1 MAVDALI
8 VDDSPIVRK
17 IIRHH
22 LTKFGCKVVGEA
34 ETAAQAVKLFRECK
48 PELVT
53 LDILMP
59 EVEGY
64 DAMRAFREMKRIS
77 PDVAVAVVVV
87 SAVPF
92 EKVRDS
98 FLKEGA
104 LGYIVKPFNQ
114 FSFDPIRRKL
124 VRMFREFAA

>member
-1 MAVDALI
+1 VAVDALI

-34 ETAAQAVKLFRECK
+34 ETAAQAVKLFGEFK

>member
-34 ETAAQAVKLFRECK
+34 ETAVQAVKLFREFK

>member
-1 MAVDALI
+1 MAVHALI
-8 VDDSPIVRK
+8 VDDSPFVRK

-22 LTKFGCKVVGEA
+22 LTKFGCKVIGEA
-34 ETAAQAVKLFRECK
+34 ETAAQAVKLFREFK

-59 EVEGY
+59 EVDGY
-64 DAMRAFREMKRIS
+64 DAMRAFREIKSIS
-77 PDVAVAVVVV
+77 PEVAVVVV

-104 LGYIVKPFNQ
+104 IGYIVKPFNQ
-114 FSFDPIRRKL
+114 FSFEPVRQKL
-124 VRMFREFAA
+124 MRMFRDFAA

>member
-34 ETAAQAVKLFRECK
+34 ETAAQAVKLFREFK

>member
-1 MAVDALI
+1 MAVHALI
-8 VDDSPIVRK
+8 VDDSPFVRK
-17 IIRHH
+17 IIHHH
-22 LTKFGCKVVGEA
+22 LNKFGCKVVAEA
-34 ETAAQAVKLFRECK
+34 GTAAQAIKLFRELK

-64 DAMRAFREMKRIS
+64 DAMRAFREMKAIA
-77 PDVAVAVVVV
+77 PEVAVLVV

-92 EKVRDS
+92 DKVRDN

-104 LGYIVKPFNQ
+104 IGYIVKPFNQ
-114 FSFDPIRRKL
+114 FSFEPVRQKL
-124 VRMFREFAA
+124 IRMFREFAA

>member
-1 MAVDALI
+1 MAVHALI
-8 VDDSPIVRK
+8 VDDSPFVRK

-34 ETAAQAVKLFRECK
+34 ETAAQAVRLFREFK

-59 EVEGY
+59 EVDGY
-64 DAMRAFREMKRIS
+64 DAVRAFREMKSIS
-77 PDVAVAVVVV
+77 PEVAVAVVVV

-114 FSFDPIRRKL
+114 FSFEPVRQKL
-124 VRMFREFAA
+124 MRMFREFAA

>member
-1 MAVDALI
+1 MAVHALI
-8 VDDSPIVRK
+8 VDDSPFVRK

-22 LTKFGCKVVGEA
+22 LTKFDCKVVAEA
-34 ETAAQAVKLFRECK
+34 ETAARAMKLFQEFK

-59 EVEGY
+59 EVDGY
-64 DAMRAFREMKRIS
+64 DAMRAFREMKTIS
-77 PDVAVAVVVV
+77 PEVEVAIVVV

-98 FLKEGA
+98 FLREGA
-104 LGYIVKPFNQ
+104 IGYIVKPFNQ
-114 FSFDPIRRKL
+114 FSFEPVRQKLMRR
-124 VRMFREFAA
+124 FREFAA

>member
-1 MAVDALI
+1 VAVHALI
-8 VDDSPIVRK
+8 VDDSPFVRK

-22 LTKFGCKVVGEA
+22 LTKFGCTVVGEA
-34 ETAAQAVKLFRECK
+34 ETAAQAVKLFREFK

-64 DAMRAFREMKRIS
+64 DAMRAFREMKSIS